1 MILCLDVGNTTIHAG
16 VYSLGKGPTKLL
28 AQFRRT
34 SEFRASSDELGL
46 FLRSALRENGI
57 APEKIKRIAICS
69 VVPDAIYSIRGACQK
84 YFKHSPFILQAG
96 VKTGLKIRYRNPLE
110 VGSDRI
116 ANSMAALSMFPERDL
131 IIVDFGTATT
141 FCAIRRD
148 KEYLGGVII
157 AGIRISMEALETRT
171 AKLPSVEI
179 VPVKTALGRSTVES
193 IQSGLY
199 FGQMGQVREIRDRI
213 TKECFGSSGSGTE
226 RPLTIATGG
235 FAGLFEKEGL
245 FDHVVSDLVLRGLFI
260 ATQINSG
267 ESNAPETESVSMAD

>member
-16 VYSLGKGPTKLL
+16 VYSLAKGPTKLL

-34 SEFRASSDELGL
+34 SEFRASSDEIGL

-57 APEKIKRIAICS
+57 SPEKIERIAICS

-84 YFKHSPFILQAG
+84 YFKQTPFILQAG

-116 ANSMAALSMFPERDL
+116 ANSMAALSMFPDRDL

-213 TKECFGSSGSGTE
+213 TKECFASTE
-226 RPLTIATGG
+226 ANEHPLTIATGG
-235 FAGLFEKEGL
+235 FAGLFEKEQL
-245 FDHVVSDLVLRGLFI
+245 FDHVVSDLVLRGLYI
-260 ATQINSG
+260 ATQINSTDPNG
-267 ESNAPETESVSMAD
+267 SETVVSEV